1 LIFEGMERGFFK
13 GNGTRISADLAD
25 LRGFCLARFFIRV
38 IRVNPLN
45 PCLIPFKNLRYPRSF
60 SFE

>member
-1 LIFEGMERGFFK
+1 MERGFFK